1 MKKVDN
7 YNYGKTNLFIIIV
20 TINNTPVTK
29 TKYQRYY
36 EKHSEK
42 YRQRSKRYY
51 ENNREQ
57 TLKWLKIDTE
67 DYLMRKKIRKRILQI
82 SILEYVWVRQ
92 IKTTKIGKRIK
103 KKIDSIMCWKKQKKT
118 ELRKHWFENNFNK
131 LFIYCAHKK
140 LNKVF
145 DLGNV
150 IPYWIFWAS

>member
-29 TKYQRYY
+29 TKSQRYY

-82 SILEYVWVRQ
+82 SILEYV
-92 IKTTKIGKRIK
+92 
-103 KKIDSIMCWKKQKKT
+103 
-118 ELRKHWFENNFNK
+118 
-131 LFIYCAHKK
+131 
-140 LNKVF
+140 
-145 DLGNV
+145 
-150 IPYWIFWAS
+150 